1 MNVYWKNSL
10 LDSLPVLKSI
20 AALPAFQKQVPR
32 VTAVND
38 WLPYAKNYA
47 AVGTVLSPSLA
58 KVDGSQQLQEFT
70 QTMLGGGDPKS
81 SLQTLQSSL
90 EPLFT

>member
-1 MNVYWKNSL
+1 MLS
-10 LDSLPVLKSI
+10 SLPVLKSI
-20 AALPAFQKQVPR
+20 AALPQFQQQVPR
-32 VTAVND
+32 VAAVKN

-47 AVGTVLSPSLA
+47 SVGTVLSPALA

-81 SLQTLQSSL
+81 ALQTLQSSL
-90 EPLFT
+90 QPLFT

>member
-38 WLPYAKNYA
+38 WLPVAKNYA
-47 AVGTVLSPSLA
+47 SVGTALSPSLA

-70 QTMLGGGDPKS
+70 QTMLGGGDPKT
-81 SLQTLQSSL
+81 SLQTLESL
-90 EPLFT
+90 RA